1 MNLAEEDGGASIT
14 VQMNS
19 GLDGARNFS
28 GIFRPV
34 QNETTNAE
42 ISKGDIVLLK
52 IEGNRNQYPMAKE
65 LEKM

>member
-1 MNLAEEDGGASIT
+1 MNLAEEDGDASIT

-28 GIFRPV
+28 GVFRPV

-42 ISKGDIVLLK
+42 IF
-52 IEGNRNQYPMAKE
+52 ER
-65 LEKM
+65 